1 MLLQN
6 RSESVIVSVLENM
19 DDDESA
25 NLVCQSRI
33 AENAHGRRV
42 EQNEYWNLPG
52 LLCKQSMLG

>member
-6 RSESVIVSVLENM
+6 RSESVIVSVLENT
-19 DDDESA
+19 DDEESA

-42 EQNEYWNLPG
+42 EQNEY
-52 LLCKQSMLG
+52 